1 MGPHSEDRVRVR
13 RRRPFHESTRVVSD
27 ESESV
32 SATFSCKLIK
42 QMIRQLIEFCNDTP
56 QAEQERFSQ
65 ANARIHKAIINA
77 VREHDVEKVPDRMI
91 VQMTEAPRYV

>member
-1 MGPHSEDRVRVR
+1 INSSCER
-13 RRRPFHESTRVVSD
+13 RIRIRFCD
-27 ESESV
+27 
-32 SATFSCKLIK
+32 FSCKLIK

-65 ANARIHKAIINA
+65 ANARIHNAIINA

-91 VQMTEAPRYV
+91 VQMTEAPHYVKRMKCGQRGRPILDSEIR

>member
-1 MGPHSEDRVRVR
+1 
-13 RRRPFHESTRVVSD
+13 
-27 ESESV
+27 
-32 SATFSCKLIK
+32 
-42 QMIRQLIEFCNDTP
+42 MIRQLIEFCNDTP

-91 VQMTEAPRYV
+91 VQMTEAPRYVKRMKCGQRGRPILDSEIR